1 MKVNSPSILTKIADQ
16 LKCSQ
21 TRAEQI
27 LRAVLQALRD
37 GLTDREAAT
46 IESSLP
52 ADLRPRWPKAAGS
65 HPGLADLGD
74 IGFLGRVQELSAT
87 PNERETKQIVIVVM
101 TALMNAMA
109 TNGKARGAT
118 RPTTT
123 GKARATT
130 WSALAHLPRNKKT
143 LWMKLF
149 RAACF
154 PVELLAQRPRKTG
167 RRFSKNAR
175 TPS

>member
-1 MKVNSPSILTKIADQ
+1 MNSPSFPTKIADQ
-16 LKCSQ
+16 LECSI

-27 LRAVLQALRD
+27 LRAVMHALRD
-37 GLTDREAAT
+37 GLNDREAAT

-52 ADLRPRWPKAAGS
+52 NNLRPLWPKAAGP

-74 IGFLGRVQELSAT
+74 SGFLGRVKELAASPSEA
-87 PNERETKQIVIVVM
+87 ETKRMVRVVM
-101 TALMNAMA
+101 SLLMNAMA
-109 TNGKARGAT
+109 IPGDD
-118 RPTTT
+118 
-123 GKARATT
+123 RAAA
-130 WSALAHLPRNKKT
+130 WAALTHLPREKKAV
-143 LWMKLF
+143 WMKLF

-154 PVELLAQRPRKTG
+154 PVELLAQRPVKTG

>member
-1 MKVNSPSILTKIADQ
+1 VNSPSFLTKIADQ
-16 LKCSQ
+16 LKCSDA
-21 TRAEQI
+21 RAEQI
-27 LRAVLQALRD
+27 LRAVMQALRD
-37 GLTDREAAT
+37 GLNDSEAAT

-52 ADLRPRWPKAAGS
+52 ADLRPQWPTAAGT

-74 IGFLGRVQELSAT
+74 IGFLGRVQELAAAPSEA
-87 PNERETKQIVIVVM
+87 ETKRMVSVVM

-109 TNGKARGAT
+109 TD
-118 RPTTT
+118 
-123 GKARATT
+123 GKARAAA
-130 WSALAHLPRNKKT
+130 WSALTHLPRDKKAV
-143 LWMKLF
+143 WMKLF

-154 PVELLAQRPRKTG
+154 PVELLAQRPVKTG

>member
-1 MKVNSPSILTKIADQ
+1 VTPTEVNPPAFLTKIADQ
-16 LKCSQ
+16 LKCSS

-27 LRAVLQALRD
+27 LRAVMHALRD
-37 GLTDREAAT
+37 GLNDREAAT

-52 ADLRPRWPKAAGS
+52 DDLRPLWPKAAGP

-74 IGFLGRVQELSAT
+74 VGFLGRVSELSAS
-87 PNERETKQIVIVVM
+87 PSEAETKRMVTVVM
-101 TALMNAMA
+101 TVLMNAMA
-109 TNGKARGAT
+109 IPSND
-118 RPTTT
+118 
-123 GKARATT
+123 RAAA
-130 WSALAHLPRNKKT
+130 WAALTHLPREQKAV
-143 LWMKLF
+143 WMKLF

-154 PVELLAQRPRKTG
+154 QVELLAQRPRKTG

>member
-1 MKVNSPSILTKIADQ
+1 MNTPVFLTEIADE
-16 LKCSQ
+16 LECSPA
-21 TRAEQI
+21 RAEQI
-27 LRAVLQALRD
+27 LRGVLQALRD
-37 GLTDREAAT
+37 SLDDREAAT
-46 IESSLP
+46 IASSLP
-52 ADLRPRWPKAAGS
+52 ADLRPLWPTAAGT

-74 IGFLGRVQELSAT
+74 VGFLGRVQELTASPGEA
-87 PNERETKQIVIVVM
+87 ETKRMVRVVM
-101 TALMNAMA
+101 TSLMTSLMNATA
-109 TNGKARGAT
+109 RAGKARGAT
-118 RPTTT
+118 
-123 GKARATT
+123 
-130 WSALAHLPRNKKT
+130 WSALTHLPRDKKV